1 MSDNPKRDSD
11 QLKQNEDPEES
22 VLQDVQFAYEQS
34 GELTYTE
41 PKRKGKDDP
50 NDADYHLLDMR

>member
-11 QLKQNEDPEES
+11 QRKQNEDPEES

-41 PKRKGKDDP
+41 PKRKDKDDP